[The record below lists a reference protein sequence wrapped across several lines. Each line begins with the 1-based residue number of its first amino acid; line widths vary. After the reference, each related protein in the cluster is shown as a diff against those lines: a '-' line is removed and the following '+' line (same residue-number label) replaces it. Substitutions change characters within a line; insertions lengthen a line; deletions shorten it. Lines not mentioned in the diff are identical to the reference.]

1 MSEREAKQNNKK
13 NLSMQSG
20 GGSLKRSTKL
30 IKLLARLI
38 KKKKKEDSVSKIR
51 NERGELTTD
60 IAKNINSIFH
70 RTRANNPKISMEPQK
85 TPNSQ
90 SNLERE
96 EQNWWYSNPRFR
108 DMLQR
113 YAAK

>member
-1 MSEREAKQNNKK
+1 
-13 NLSMQSG
+13 
-20 GGSLKRSTKL
+20 
-30 IKLLARLI
+30 
-38 KKKKKEDSVSKIR
+38 
-51 NERGELTTD
+51 
-60 IAKNINSIFH
+60 
-70 RTRANNPKISMEPQK
+70 MEPQK